1 MRRLITVLVILLAI
15 AVLAYSKTSVQ
26 LSGSD
31 GVSLLNDL
39 TNNSTNSSSSNGTI
53 INLSHGATTKQ
64 LSGNDGTALLENLTN
79 GSEGANNT
87 TDDLSTW
94 GSKPRT
100 LPPPPIF
107 DYKAAQRYEILRQN
121 HLGGQA

>member
-1 MRRLITVLVILLAI
+1 MRQLITVLVILLAI
-15 AVLAYSKTSVQ
+15 AVLAHCKTFVQ

-31 GVSLLNDL
+31 GASLLNDL
-39 TNNSTNSSSSNGTI
+39 TNNSTNLSSSDSTM
-53 INLSHGATTKQ
+53 INLSHGAATMQ

-79 GSEGANNT
+79 GPEGANNT

-100 LPPPPIF
+100 SPPPPIF
-107 DYKAAQRYEILRQN
+107 DYKAAQLYEILRQN